1 MRIAYR
7 NQIDALSSTS
17 ILASSEDASYPI
29 TNAQDQRLTTKW
41 YSDDNSTQ
49 TVIVDLGATAACSIF
64 AVISHNLISAGTVVV
79 NGNDVITA
87 VSGVM
92 TWITSDQSSTQ
103 TITYNSKM
111 MLSFVSPISNRY
123 WQFTFTGQT
132 QSGLQ
137 IGRLWIGDY
146 IDITPSSLNDF
157 SVEKK
162 RDDIIVYGRNRQKY
176 GSAGNTWRRFE
187 LSFPKTGATMLSAIQ
202 TMYDTVGN
210 HSSFIF
216 CNFDSLRTYEL
227 VEPCYVSIDGD
238 MSFNHADRQ
247 RYTYSLA
254 LEEDR

>member
-7 NQIDALSSTS
+7 NLIDTLSSSS
-17 ILASSEDASYPI
+17 ILASSEDSSYPV
-29 TNAQDQRLTTKW
+29 TNVQDQRLTVKW
-41 YSDDNSTQ
+41 YSEDATTH
-49 TVIVDLGATAACSIF
+49 TVVIDLGATAACSIF
-64 AVISHNLISAGTVVV
+64 AVLSHNLVSGGTVVV
-79 NGNDVITA
+79 NGNDDIA
-87 VSGVM
+87 SGL
-92 TWITSDQSSTQ
+92 TWVTSGESSTQ
-103 TITYNSKM
+103 TITYNAGI

-123 WQFTFTGQT
+123 WKFTFSGQT
-132 QSGLQ
+132 QNGIQ

-157 SVEKK
+157 SVDVK
-162 RDDIIVYGRNRQKY
+162 RDDIINYGRNRQKY
-176 GSAGNTWRRFE
+176 GSVGNSWRRFN
-187 LSFPKTGATMLSAIQ
+187 LSFPKTSATMISSIK

-238 MSFNHADRQ
+238 MSFNHVDRQ
-247 RYTYSLA
+247 RYTYQLA

>member
-1 MRIAYR
+1 MRIAYS
-7 NQIDALSSTS
+7 NFIDALSSSS
-17 ILASSEDASYPI
+17 ILASSEDSSYPV
-29 TNAQDQRLTTKW
+29 TNVQDQRLTVKW
-41 YSDDNSTQ
+41 YSEDATTH
-49 TVIVDLGATAACSIF
+49 TVVIDLGATAACSIF
-64 AVISHNLISAGTVVV
+64 AVLSHNLVSGGTVVV
-79 NGNDVITA
+79 NGNDDIA
-87 VSGVM
+87 SGL
-92 TWITSDQSSTQ
+92 TWVTSGQSSTQ
-103 TITYNSKM
+103 TITYNAGI

-123 WQFTFTGQT
+123 WKFTFSGQT
-132 QSGLQ
+132 QNGIQ

-146 IDITPSSLNDF
+146 INISPSSLNDF

-176 GSAGNTWRRFE
+176 GSVGNTWRRFN
-187 LSFPKTGATMLSAIQ
+187 LSFPKTNGTMLSSIQ

-238 MSFNHADRQ
+238 LSFNHVGRQ
-247 RYTYSLA
+247 YYTYSLA

>member
-7 NQIDALSSTS
+7 NLIDTLSSSS
-17 ILASSEDASYPI
+17 ILASSEDSSYPV
-29 TNAQDQRLTTKW
+29 TNVQDQRLTVKW
-41 YSDDNSTQ
+41 YNKDATTH
-49 TVIVDLGATAACSIF
+49 TVVIDLGATAACSIF
-64 AVISHNLISAGTVVV
+64 AVLSHNLVSGGTVVV
-79 NGNDVITA
+79 NGNDDIA
-87 VSGVM
+87 SGL
-92 TWITSDQSSTQ
+92 TWVTSGQSSTQ
-103 TITYNSKM
+103 TITYNAGI

-123 WQFTFTGQT
+123 WKFTFSGQT
-132 QSGLQ
+132 QNGIQ

-146 IDITPSSLNDF
+146 INISPSSLNDF

-176 GSAGNTWRRFE
+176 GSVGNTWRRFN
-187 LSFPKTGATMLSAIQ
+187 LSFPKTNGTMLSSIQ

-238 MSFNHADRQ
+238 LSFNHVGRQ
-247 RYTYSLA
+247 YYTYSLA

>member
-7 NQIDALSSTS
+7 NLIDTLSSTS
-17 ILASSEDASYPI
+17 ILASSEDSSYPV
-29 TNAQDQRLTTKW
+29 TNVQDQRLTVKW
-41 YSDDNSTQ
+41 YSEDATTH
-49 TVIVDLGATAACSIF
+49 TVVIDLGATAACSIF
-64 AVISHNLISAGTVVV
+64 AVLSHNLVSGGTVVV
-79 NGNDVITA
+79 NGNDDIA
-87 VSGVM
+87 SGL
-92 TWITSDQSSTQ
+92 TWVTSGESSTQ
-103 TITYNSKM
+103 TITYNAGI

-123 WQFTFTGQT
+123 WKFTFSGQT
-132 QSGLQ
+132 QNGIQ

-146 IDITPSSLNDF
+146 INISPSSLNDF

-176 GSAGNTWRRFE
+176 GSTGNTWRRFN
-187 LSFPKTGATMLSAIQ
+187 LSFPKTNGTMLSSIQ

-238 MSFNHADRQ
+238 LSFNHVGRQ
-247 RYTYSLA
+247 YYTYSLA